1 MAEGKAKITFFS
13 KKPISCPVCRT
24 KFHREN
30 LLTGGGRMI
39 AGELTEDLHR
49 QYETSQKYGDVY
61 PLIYPVT
68 VCPTCYYAA
77 YEKDF
82 SKIEGPVSS
91 RLEGKTSERQKSVE
105 KIFPEL
111 DFTDYR
117 GLQEGAASYHLAV
130 MCYDDFPSEM
140 VPTFRQALSSIR
152 AAWLFKDLHALYP
165 GENYDYLANIYYRKA
180 AFFYRMV
187 VENEQS
193 GKESMGGIGHFGP
206 DIDNNYGYDGILYL
220 MAYLEFHYGP
230 REDPAKRLKNLVYAR
245 QTVSRIVG
253 MGKSSKS
260 KPSALL
266 DMGRDMH
273 KLIGAEIS
281 DLEDKVGDGGE

>member
-1 MAEGKAKITFFS
+1 MAEKKTKITFFS
-13 KKPISCPVCRT
+13 KKPIGCPVCGT

-39 AGELTEDLHR
+39 AGDLTEDLHR
-49 QYETSQKYGDVY
+49 QYEPSQKFGEVY
-61 PLIYPVT
+61 PLLYEVV

-77 YEKDF
+77 YDKDF
-82 SKIEGPVSS
+82 SRIEKDVSS
-91 RLEGKTSERQKSVE
+91 RLEAKTAQRQQSVE
-105 KIFPEL
+105 KVFPEL
-111 DFTDYR
+111 DFTDFR
-117 GLQEGAASYHLAV
+117 RLVEGAASYHLAV
-130 MCYDDFPSEM
+130 MCYDDMPVDM
-140 VPTFRQALSSIR
+140 VPTFRQALSAIR
-152 AAWLFKDLHALYP
+152 AAWLFKDLHAKYP
-165 GENYDYLANIYYRKA
+165 GENYDYLASIYYRKA

-187 VENEQS
+187 VENEQT

-206 DIDNNYGYDGILYL
+206 DVDNNYGYEGILYL
-220 MAYLEFHYGP
+220 MAYLEFHYGTKT
-230 REDPAKRLKNLVYAR
+230 DPAKRLKNLVYAR
-245 QTVSRIVG
+245 QTISRIVG

-281 DLEDKVGDGGE
+281 ELEEQVEGSTE